1 MRTKTISLA
10 GAAVLTFALCST
22 VVPAN
27 AADSAACSLNL
38 GSVTAAGAQ
47 TTRTIT
53 ATAPVS
59 VGAVTTTAG
68 VNQPGA
74 VQHISTVTSSPSGTG
89 TARSGMTVFGN
100 ALYSTAYSTLAN
112 GQIDPAHPVTQSR
125 IGGGW
130 SAFRWIDKSI
140 HNPVDPLEPK
150 RTTLYAQ
157 DTSGFLKR
165 WTLDETGWHGTGGI
179 GGLSA
184 AKSMTLIA
192 REYSYDIYLLNNRAG
207 RLMTVMVFGTY
218 PMSTYGTSLR
228 ASTWQV
234 FEQLVAAPCGSGSL
248 VLGIDRDTKSAY
260 LYSMAHVTGTTTA
273 IKNLG
278 KVPGTFADPHY
289 FRIAPRIDT
298 LRGQ

>member
-10 GAAVLTFALCST
+10 GAAALTFALCST
-22 VVPAN
+22 VVPAQ
-27 AADSAACSLNL
+27 AATTCSLNL

-47 TTRTIT
+47 TARTIT
-53 ATAPVS
+53 ATAPVT

-68 VNQPGA
+68 VYQPGSI
-74 VQHISTVTSSPSGTG
+74 QHISTFRNIPSGTG
-89 TARSGMTVFGN
+89 AARSGLTVHGN

-112 GQIDPAHPVTQSR
+112 GQVDPAHPVTESR

-130 SAFRWIDKSI
+130 SAFRWIDESI
-140 HNPVDPLEPK
+140 HNPVDPLEPR

-157 DTSGFLKR
+157 DTSGFLRR

-192 REYSYDIYLLNNRAG
+192 REFSYDIYLLNNRAG

-218 PMSTYGTSLR
+218 PMSTYGTTLR
-228 ASTWQV
+228 TSTWQV
-234 FEQLVAAPCGSGSL
+234 FEQLIAAPCGAGSL
-248 VLGIDRDTKSAY
+248 ILGIDRDTQSAT
-260 LYSMAHVTGTTTA
+260 LYSMAHVNGTATV

-278 KVPGTFADPHY
+278 KVPGTFTDPHY
-289 FRIAPRIDT
+289 FRYTPRNDT